1 MGFSIGCSLGSHV
14 WVRNTGK
21 FPPLCRKERLNLSTM
36 CSEFN
41 KPCKIRVSLCKSEL
55 VDFDERTS
63 PTESLVVPF
72 FDNHDPRNTST
83 GHFKLSEDVSFIAAI
98 EVHVGSAVAVSVQ
111 IRKEIGRC
119 YELIHRLG
127 RGVVYLG
134 SSRMGPDHPHYS
146 QALELGREVANL
158 LDCTSWTGAGPGLMD
173 AATKGALEAGKPV
186 GGFKIAKEAGEWTAS
201 NFHSYLPSETYLT
214 CRFFSAR
221 KHGLV
226 DAAVRSS
233 CSDRTAVVALPGGIG
248 TLDEMFEILTLIQ
261 LQRIGSELPVPFLVM
276 NYDSY
281 YQKLLDFLGD
291 CENWGTV
298 SKGEVASLWKICENN
313 SEALAYL
320 ADFYGLPSSGEERHE
335 LRKGLQ
341 DFGENYLKKLGKDK
355 ASMAICESFQ
365 EAASMLPEGNVDFY
379 LSTSFC
385 RLPFYGI
392 DFGWGKPT
400 WVTIPAG
407 DYKNVVSIMDAKD
420 GKGIEAWVT
429 LTEDD
434 MAFFERDRE
443 LLAAASF
450 DSVASDLIMPMSSL

>member
-14 WVRNTGK
+14 LVRNTGK

-335 LRKGLQ
+335 
-341 DFGENYLKKLGKDK
+341 
-355 ASMAICESFQ
+355 
-365 EAASMLPEGNVDFY
+365 
-379 LSTSFC
+379 
-385 RLPFYGI
+385 
-392 DFGWGKPT
+392 
-400 WVTIPAG
+400 
-407 DYKNVVSIMDAKD
+407 VSLHVK
-420 GKGIEAWVT
+420 IE
-429 LTEDD
+429 
-434 MAFFERDRE
+434 
-443 LLAAASF
+443 
-450 DSVASDLIMPMSSL
+450 

>member
-1 MGFSIGCSLGSHV
+1 MGFSIGCSLGSRV
-14 WVRNTGK
+14 LVRNTGK

-63 PTESLVVPF
+63 PTE
-72 FDNHDPRNTST
+72 
-83 GHFKLSEDVSFIAAI
+83 
-98 EVHVGSAVAVSVQ
+98 

-233 CSDRTAVVALPGGIG
+233 CSDRTAVVALSGGIG

-320 ADFYGLPSSGEERHE
+320 ADFYGLPSSGEERRE
-335 LRKGLQ
+335 
-341 DFGENYLKKLGKDK
+341 
-355 ASMAICESFQ
+355 
-365 EAASMLPEGNVDFY
+365 
-379 LSTSFC
+379 
-385 RLPFYGI
+385 
-392 DFGWGKPT
+392 
-400 WVTIPAG
+400 
-407 DYKNVVSIMDAKD
+407 VSLHVQ
-420 GKGIEAWVT
+420 IE
-429 LTEDD
+429 
-434 MAFFERDRE
+434 
-443 LLAAASF
+443 
-450 DSVASDLIMPMSSL
+450 